1 MLDHVA
7 RRIENLGKPERVGIA
22 VSAGGD
28 SVFLAHAL
36 HRLGCA
42 AALLHVNHQLR
53 GPASDADEAFTRQLA
68 RQLDVPF
75 HSTCAPIGAG
85 NAPGN
90 LEQEARYAR
99 YTWFANRKS
108 ALGLDAIATGHTL
121 DDQAETVFLRFLR
134 GAGTQ
139 GLAGIRPSTRDG
151 VIRPLL
157 GLRRTDIRQWL
168 RENGLAWREDESN
181 TSTRF
186 DRNRARLETLPQ
198 LERDYNPG
206 LSSILA
212 STAKWALDEEDYWSG
227 ELDRLAPELLDPRGE
242 TVFLKVNQISLQ
254 PVALQRRLLR
264 RAITFVRGNLRSI
277 DFDHVEGIRA
287 LLKTAEGSGRIQ
299 LPGLEAYRSFNQLR
313 LGPPGFDA
321 RLERDFEAPLAV
333 PGRTTLAER
342 FITFDMELVTGEPV
356 YNDDRDALDLSRC
369 PGSLWV
375 RNWRPGDSYWP
386 QGGSGAVKI
395 KQLFQEFRVPLWE
408 RRTWPVVVAGDP
420 REESSPRVIVW
431 SRRFG
436 RAEQFGAGPGSR
448 NVLLIRESGE
458 SKRAAGT
465 SKD

>member
-99 YTWFANRKS
+99 YTWFADCKS

-264 RAITFVRGNLRSI
+264 RAIALVRGNLRSI

-287 LLKTAEGSGRIQ
+287 LLKTTEGSGRIQ

>member
-1 MLDHVA
+1 MLNHVA
-7 RRIENLGKPERVGIA
+7 RRMESLGKPERVGIA

-42 AALLHVNHQLR
+42 AAVLHVNHQLR
-53 GPASDADEAFTRQLA
+53 GPASDADEAFAGELA
-68 RQLDVPF
+68 RELGIPF
-75 HSTCAPIGAG
+75 HSTLAPLASDTG
-85 NAPGN
+85 PGN
-90 LEQEARYAR
+90 LEQEARQAR
-99 YTWFANRKS
+99 YAWFARCRAS
-108 ALGLDAIATGHTL
+108 FGLDAIATGHTL

-139 GLAGIRPSTRDG
+139 GLAGIRPSTAEG
-151 VIRPLL
+151 IIRPLL
-157 GLRRTDIRQWL
+157 GLRRTEIRQWL
-168 RENGLAWREDESN
+168 RENGLRWREDESN
-181 TSTRF
+181 ASTRY

-212 STAKWALDEEDYWSG
+212 ATAKLALDEEDYWSG
-227 ELDRLAPELLDPRGE
+227 ELDRLAPELLDPQGE
-242 TVFLKVNQISLQ
+242 TVFLRVNQMERQ
-254 PVALQRRLLR
+254 PVAVQRRLLR
-264 RAITFVRGNLRSI
+264 RAIALVRGNLRSI
-277 DFDHVEGIRA
+277 DFDHVEGIRV

-299 LPGLEAYRSFNQLR
+299 LPGLEAYRSFDHLR

-321 RLERDFEAPLAV
+321 RMVRDFEAPLAV

-342 FITFDMELVTGEPV
+342 FITFDMELVTGERV

-369 PGSLWV
+369 PGPLWV

-420 REESSPRVIVW
+420 REELSRGLIVW

-436 RAEQFGAGPGSR
+436 IAEQFGAGPGSR

>member
-75 HSTCAPIGAG
+75 HSTCAPICAG

-99 YTWFANRKS
+99 YTWFADCKS

-181 TSTRF
+181 TSIRF

-287 LLKTAEGSGRIQ
+287 LLETAEGSGRIQ

>member
-99 YTWFANRKS
+99 YTWFADRKS

-287 LLKTAEGSGRIQ
+287 LLETAEGSGRIQ